1 MFDRFGRK
9 INYLRISVTDRC
21 NQRCYYCMPKSGI
34 TLIKHEEVL
43 SYEEILSMTTEFVEM
58 GIDKVRLTGGE
69 PLVRRGIV
77 SLVAMLSG
85 IEGIKDLSM
94 TTNGVLLPEYG
105 EDLRKNGLD
114 RINVSLDSINSESY
128 KKITNTDRLDDV
140 LKGLKAVEKAGFNP
154 IKLNCVIKKSREEKD
169 AQEVAEF
176 AYKNG
181 FDIRFIRMMNIE
193 KGEFWLVEGGN
204 GGDCKNCNRLR
215 LTSDGR
221 LFPCLFSDISFSV
234 KELGVEKALRLALNH
249 KPESGKAANNKFYG
263 LGG

>member
-34 TLIKHEEVL
+34 TLIKHKNVL
-43 SYEEILSMTTEFVEM
+43 SFEEIVQITTKFVEM

-85 IEGIKDLSM
+85 IKGVKDLSM
-94 TTNGVLLPEYG
+94 TTNGVFLAEYAEG
-105 EDLRKNGLD
+105 LKKNGLD
-114 RINVSLDSINSESY
+114 RINVSLDSINAKTY
-128 KKITNTDRLDDV
+128 KNITNTDRLDDV
-140 LKGLKAVEKAGFNP
+140 FKGLKVAKKIGFNP
-154 IKLNCVIKKSREEKD
+154 IKLNCVIEKSRDEKD
-169 AQEVAEF
+169 AREVAEF

-181 FDIRFIRMMNIE
+181 FDIRFIRRMNIE
-193 KGEFWLVEGGN
+193 RGEFWPVEGGN
-204 GGDCKNCNRLR
+204 GGNCKSCNRLR
-215 LTSDGR
+215 LSSDGR

-234 KELGVEKALRLALNH
+234 KNIGAEKAFTQALNH
-249 KPESGKAANNKFYG
+249 KPMSGKTADNKFYG